1 LTQVIAT
8 KQKKLLPKPI
18 VTPHI
23 VTTANKNNIVAIQ
36 RITINITLLQEY
48 FTVII
53 YLFSSGVITMLRS
66 IHAYSTSPQCL
77 DTGHPHVGPPL
88 PCIGAPAQQAQSS
101 SSLASSPATGIA

>member
-36 RITINITLLQEY
+36 RNYHKYNPITRIFYRDNIP
-48 FTVII
+48 F
-53 YLFSSGVITMLRS
+53 F
-66 IHAYSTSPQCL
+66 
-77 DTGHPHVGPPL
+77 
-88 PCIGAPAQQAQSS
+88 
-101 SSLASSPATGIA
+101 